1 MPSKLE
7 YAPSAPQ
14 NLSTRAKR
22 LWESFCMEFADKQM
36 LYRVDLEIIAQY
48 CYEMDQYWMA
58 VDHLNREGSTQKMYT
73 KSGDSYDVV
82 SPWIKIK
89 DSHYDNA
96 YKIAIQFGLTPA
108 ARTRIA
114 MNPLDGNGTLTALMN
129 SDDDDD

>member
-1 MPSKLE
+1 MPAGRPRKPIELHEAEGTLRPDRQLKNTFMPSKLE

-58 VDHLNREGSTQKMYT
+58 VD
-73 KSGDSYDVV
+73 
-82 SPWIKIK
+82 I
-89 DSHYDNA
+89 
-96 YKIAIQFGLTPA
+96 
-108 ARTRIA
+108 
-114 MNPLDGNGTLTALMN
+114 
-129 SDDDDD
+129 

>member
-1 MPSKLE
+1 
-7 YAPSAPQ
+7 
-14 NLSTRAKR
+14 
-22 LWESFCMEFADKQM
+22 
-36 LYRVDLEIIAQY
+36 
-48 CYEMDQYWMA
+48 
-58 VDHLNREGSTQKMYT
+58 MYT